1 MAQPPTYC
9 PPQTQATEPPWA
21 LVSLFT
27 QTQEGRGLHVSMQW
41 YSHVKDSQA
50 GSQKV
55 PEAAAQADTTD
66 TGRPKPPAAAL
77 VTTAQRWKPSECLGM
92 DEGVNKCGVS
102 TQWNA
107 LQPLKGTK
115 LTCATM
121 WMKPQEYANEDF
133 PGGTVD
139 KNPSAS
145 AGDKGSSPGPGRIF
159 HMQLTKPAHAR
170 AHTRQ
175 LLSLRMASAETC
187 VPGACAPQEPPPQ

>member
-1 MAQPPTYC
+1 M
-9 PPQTQATEPPWA
+9 
-21 LVSLFT
+21 VSTCL
-27 QTQEGRGLHVSMQW
+27 QW

-50 GSQKV
+50 GSQKM
-55 PEAAAQADTTD
+55 PEAATQADTTD

-77 VTTAQRWKPSECLGM
+77 VTTAQRWRPSECLGM

-107 LQPLKGTK
+107 LQPLKGTN

-121 WMKPQEYANEDF
+121 GMKPQEYANEDF
-133 PGGTVD
+133 PGGIVD

-145 AGDKGSSPGPGRIF
+145 AGDTGSSPGPRRIF
-159 HMQLTKPAHAR
+159 HMQLMKPAHAR
-170 AHTRQ
+170 AHTQQ
-175 LLSLRMASAETC
+175 LLNLRVASTETC